1 MLKVRIPM
9 LLTLTAL
16 TLSSLAY
23 AGDVERG
30 GSISMTCAA
39 CHGAQGVSP
48 LPNMY
53 PDLAGQSQ
61 EELIEKL
68 EAYRS
73 GENPNPIMGAQ
84 AANLSD
90 QDIADLAAYFAAQPP
105 R

>member
-1 MLKVRIPM
+1 MKVRIPLLLM
-9 LLTLTAL
+9 LSAL
-16 TLSSLAY
+16 ALSPIAH

-30 GSISMTCAA
+30 ASISMTCAA

-48 LPNMY
+48 LPAMY

-61 EELIEKL
+61 AELVEKL

-73 GENPNPIMGAQ
+73 GENDNPIMAAQ

-90 QDIADLAAYFAAQPP
+90 QDIADLAAYFSAQPP